1 MATTNVATTSLAAK
15 GQICPFGGYRGS
27 NPGPP
32 VPKTGI
38 IPLDHIRRKMLH
50 GSMQVTIRDSNPSYT
65 SRESNP
71 GRMNG
76 NHPCCH
82 YTTSVCLLCH
92 KGRLENRRFEL
103 LTSRMQSEHSTTELI
118 PHMETRSVTKK
129 NDSCVVVILTGLE
142 PATPRCLRSIEV

>member
-1 MATTNVATTSLAAK
+1 MLTT
-15 GQICPFGGYRGS
+15 Y
-27 NPGPP
+27 
-32 VPKTGI
+32 
-38 IPLDHIRRKMLH
+38 
-50 GSMQVTIRDSNPSYT
+50 TIADCWESNPSYT

-82 YTTSVCLLCH
+82 YTTSVCMCLFNH

-118 PHMETRSVTKK
+118 PQMPCGDNTR
-129 NDSCVVVILTGLE
+129 VVILTGLE

>member
-1 MATTNVATTSLAAK
+1 MLTT
-15 GQICPFGGYRGS
+15 Y
-27 NPGPP
+27 
-32 VPKTGI
+32 
-38 IPLDHIRRKMLH
+38 
-50 GSMQVTIRDSNPSYT
+50 TIADCWDSNPSYT

-82 YTTSVCLLCH
+82 YTTSVCMCLFNH

-118 PHMETRSVTKK
+118 PHMETRSVTK

>member
-1 MATTNVATTSLAAK
+1 MLTT
-15 GQICPFGGYRGS
+15 Y
-27 NPGPP
+27 
-32 VPKTGI
+32 
-38 IPLDHIRRKMLH
+38 
-50 GSMQVTIRDSNPSYT
+50 TIADCWESNPSYT

-82 YTTSVCLLCH
+82 YTTSVCMCLFNH

-118 PHMETRSVTKK
+118 PQMSLLTRRVRITRIERVTYRSSVW
-129 NDSCVVVILTGLE
+129 
-142 PATPRCLRSIEV
+142 RSPN